1 MTFKNKILT
10 QVKNYAVMAF
20 GMLAFC
26 AGWEFFVIPLHITG
40 GGATGIAAIVYYA
53 TNGAVP
59 ISLAYLIFNAVLL
72 IAAWFIIGRDFA
84 IGTSI
89 GVGMI
94 TLFFAIPMPEIFE
107 RLVGEPFPMFDPFM
121 SVIIAGFIEGFG
133 LAIAFSHGGS
143 TGGTDIIG
151 KIVTKYKDI
160 SLGRALIFVDILII
174 CSSYFLPGNNV
185 ESVVYGIV
193 FMLVSYSM
201 MDVYLNGFRQSV
213 QFFIYTKRPDEIA
226 AAIAGEAHRG
236 VTLLKGEGWYS
247 KTDIRV
253 VTVLARKHESS
264 QIFHIIRN
272 VDPDAFISQLPAMG
286 VYGQGFESLKQTN
299 G

>member
-1 MTFKNKILT
+1 MTFSNKVVNTI
-10 QVKNYAVMAF
+10 KNYAVMAF
-20 GMLAFC
+20 GMLAFTL
-26 AGWEFFVIPLHITG
+26 GWQFFVIPLHITG
-40 GGATGIAAIVYYA
+40 GGATGIAAIIYYI
-53 TNGAVP
+53 TNGEIS
-59 ISLAYLIFNAVLL
+59 ISLAYLVFNLVLL
-72 IAAWFIIGRDFA
+72 IAAWFIIGKDFA

-94 TLFFAIPMPEIFE
+94 TLFFAIPCPEIFE
-107 RLVGEPFPMFDPFM
+107 RLVGEPFPTFDPFM

-174 CSSYFLPGNNV
+174 FSSYFVPGNNV

-201 MDVYLNGFRQSV
+201 MDIYLNGFRQSV
-213 QFFIYTKRPDEIA
+213 QFFIYTRRPDEIA
-226 AAIAGEAHRG
+226 SAIATEAQRG

-247 KTDIRV
+247 KSEIRV

-264 QIFHIIRN
+264 RIFHIIRN

-286 VYGQGFESLKQTN
+286 VYGKGFESLRQTN
-299 G
+299 N